1 MIKEDTTIGTEDK
14 CISCG
19 ESFTTD
25 LRVER
30 VQGID
35 LDYRWYIHANR
46 LYKDKKK
53 VLWHLRCLKAYL
65 IKNAETNKKR
75 LEDINTELAILDKYK
90 DEAMLEGL
98 GGMK

>member
-35 LDYRWYIHANR
+35 LDYG
-46 LYKDKKK
+46 YKDKKK